1 MNKEQTMDPNLDG
14 ANQNQEGNGN
24 QADNG
29 GRPGNAD
36 SLASIMT
43 GANAKGSEPGPKPAK
58 GDTGEG
64 NGTEAGKP
72 AAWTSQLPEELKG
85 NPEALTRL
93 AKFQKLG
100 DMAFSYLE
108 LEGKLGKA
116 ALIPDKNTPAAERA
130 AFWKRLGKP
139 ETKDGYSI
147 AKQENGDVFLDAAHA
162 ANLTDEQATA
172 VFEHIKKIGET
183 RIAAVRE
190 QQTRQ
195 FAETEA
201 ALKSEYGSRYPEKI
215 ELLKR
220 GLKAAGEEAGRLLN
234 EAGIAGHPGIVRA
247 FITLGELTAE
257 SGSPRS
263 RGGGQNGPRSIRD
276 GAKFSF
282 KET

>member
-1 MNKEQTMDPNLDG
+1 MDPNLDG
-14 ANQNQEGNGN
+14 ASQNQGGNGN

-29 GRPGNAD
+29 NQQAGNAD
-36 SLASIMT
+36 SLASIMA
-43 GANAKGSEPGPKPAK
+43 GAQGKEPGPKPAT

-64 NGTEAGKP
+64 GGTEAVKP
-72 AAWTSQLPEELKG
+72 AAWTNQLPEELRG
-85 NPEALTRL
+85 NPEAVARL

-100 DMAFSYLE
+100 DMAASYLE

-116 ALIPDKNTPAAERA
+116 AVIPDKNTAAAERA

-139 ETKDGYSI
+139 EAKEGYTI
-147 AKQENGDVFLDAAHA
+147 AKQENGDVFLEAAHA

-172 VFEHIKKIGET
+172 IFGHIKKLGET
-183 RIAAVRE
+183 QLAAARE
-190 QQTRQ
+190 QQDRQ

-201 ALKSEYGSRYPEKI
+201 ALKKEYGAKYPEKV

-220 GLKAAGEEAGRLLN
+220 GLKLAGEDAGPLLN
-234 EAGIAGHPGIVRA
+234 RAGVAGHPGIVRA

-263 RGGGQNGPRSIRD
+263 RGGGPDGPRSIRD
-276 GAKFSF
+276 GAKFAF
-282 KET
+282 KQT